1 MCAFGFTGASVCGNL
16 HSKYRGPEKGRFS
29 PDVETSHNKY
39 VGPEKGRLLSAVTAT
54 PMQALANQRS

>member
-1 MCAFGFTGASVCGNL
+1 MQVEGGVGTS

-29 PDVETSHNKY
+29 PDVETSHNRY
-39 VGPEKGRLLSAVTAT
+39 VGPEKARFSSAVTAT

>member
-1 MCAFGFTGASVCGNL
+1 VGTS

-39 VGPEKGRLLSAVTAT
+39 VGPEKGRLLSAVAAT